1 MQARELIELAAIV
14 SAHGPA
20 LVHSLSQLSATAL
33 EQYWTASK
41 CRIDRWHRSIK
52 AFIDRQGSAAPPMR
66 SMPRGNI
73 RGVLEEVL
81 TGEILT
87 RVWTA
92 VLCSFDR
99 LHAADQ
105 AEPIARSVL
114 IGHLEARRRVL
125 MLLAGG
131 TVFSAEEALQ
141 LDHLRRK
148 SERWIDFLLGALCGI
163 CQVSEFAVD
172 PARANDFAATFR
184 QRRSSSSPEMQWAV
198 LLGSLRSAF
207 GQTASVVSPNAD
219 LNQQIAA
226 SILAC
231 FPAELLDSTGL
242 FRYLWL
248 QRLCNVANDTQL
260 LVEQLLALDGVGRSA
275 KDAGAGSGPR

>member
-20 LVHSLSQLSATAL
+20 LVHSFSQLSATAL

-52 AFIDRQGSAAPPMR
+52 AFIDRQGSAAPVMR
-66 SMPRGNI
+66 SLSRATI
-73 RGVLEEVL
+73 RGTLEEVL

-92 VLCSFDR
+92 VLCAFDR

-125 MLLAGG
+125 TLLAGG
-131 TVFSAEEALQ
+131 NLFSAEEALQ

-172 PARANDFAATFR
+172 PARANDFAETFR
-184 QRRSSSSPEMQWAV
+184 QRRNSFSPEMQWAV
-198 LLGSLRSAF
+198 LQGSLRSAF
-207 GQTASVVSPNAD
+207 GQTASTFSPNAD

-242 FRYLWL
+242 SRYVWL
-248 QRLCNVANDTQL
+248 LRLANVANDTQL
-260 LVEQLLALDGVGRSA
+260 LVDQLLALDGMGKGT
-275 KDAGAGSGPR
+275 KDSLIRTGPP